1 MESTASPEWTGPL
14 SGIRVLDFS
23 RVLAGPAASMALADL
38 GAEII
43 KVEPPGLGDDTRGFP
58 PFSDGHSIYF
68 LGINR
73 GKKSIVIDLKS
84 ADGVALARDLVTK
97 CDILIENYR
106 PGVMDRLGLGYNALS
121 TINPRLI
128 YCAISGFGMTGPMR
142 DDPSFD
148 IVTQA
153 LSGAFSV
160 NGERDRAPTR
170 LGIPFGD
177 LIGGVNG
184 PIGILAALYERS
196 VSGRGRL
203 IDVSLLD
210 GLIGMLAYM
219 PQVALM
225 TGENPRP
232 QGNPHP
238 TLVPYGV
245 YPARDGLMVIACL
258 SNGFWANLCRALGI
272 EDCIDDPR
280 FATIDQRCIYRDA
293 VEQLVAERTSEW
305 SFSELDEK
313 LTRHQV
319 PHAPILGVLDA
330 LRQPQAVARDLVVE
344 AEHKA
349 LGTIPILNR
358 PIKFPNAPQPNP
370 AAPPMLGE
378 HTDVI
383 LSELLG
389 LDDAAIAALR
399 ASKTVA

>member
-1 MESTASPEWTGPL
+1 
-14 SGIRVLDFS
+14 VLDFS

-43 KVEPPGLGDDTRGFP
+43 KVEPPGIGDDTRGFP
-58 PFSDGHSIYF
+58 PFSDGHSVYF

-84 ADGVALARDLVTK
+84 VDGITLARDLATK

-106 PGVMDRLGLGYNALS
+106 PGVMDNLGLGYNALS

-128 YCAISGFGMTGPMR
+128 YCAISGFGMTGPLR

-196 VSGRGRL
+196 VTGRGRL

-272 EDCIDDPR
+272 EECIDDPR
-280 FATIDQRCIYRDA
+280 FATIDQRRIHRDA
-293 VEQLVAERTSEW
+293 VEKLVAERTCEW

-313 LTRHQV
+313 LTRHEV
-319 PHAPILGVLDA
+319 PHAPILGVFDA
-330 LRQPQAVARDLVVE
+330 LRQPQAVAREMVVHT
-344 AEHKA
+344 EHKA

-358 PIKFPNAPQPNP
+358 PIKFPGAPQPIP
-370 AAPPMLGE
+370 TAPPLLGE
-378 HTDVI
+378 HTAEI
-383 LSELLG
+383 LGEILG

-399 ASKTVA
+399 ASKAVA

>member
-1 MESTASPEWTGPL
+1 MESSASPQWAGPL

-43 KVEPPGLGDDTRGFP
+43 KVEPPGIGDDTRGFP
-58 PFSDGHSIYF
+58 PFSDGHSVYF

-84 ADGVALARDLVTK
+84 VDGITLARDLATK

-106 PGVMDRLGLGYNALS
+106 PGVMDNLGLGYNALS

-128 YCAISGFGMTGPMR
+128 YCAISGFGMTGPLR

-196 VSGRGRL
+196 VTGRGRL

-272 EDCIDDPR
+272 EECIDDPR
-280 FATIDQRCIYRDA
+280 FATIDQRRIHRDA
-293 VEQLVAERTSEW
+293 VEKLVAERTCEW

-313 LTRHQV
+313 LTRHEV
-319 PHAPILGVLDA
+319 PHAPILGVFDA
-330 LRQPQAVARDLVVE
+330 LRQPQAVAREMVVHT
-344 AEHKA
+344 EHKA

-358 PIKFPNAPQPNP
+358 PIKFPGAPQPIP
-370 AAPPMLGE
+370 TAPPLLGE
-378 HTDVI
+378 HTAEI
-383 LSELLG
+383 LGEILG

-399 ASKTVA
+399 ASKAVA